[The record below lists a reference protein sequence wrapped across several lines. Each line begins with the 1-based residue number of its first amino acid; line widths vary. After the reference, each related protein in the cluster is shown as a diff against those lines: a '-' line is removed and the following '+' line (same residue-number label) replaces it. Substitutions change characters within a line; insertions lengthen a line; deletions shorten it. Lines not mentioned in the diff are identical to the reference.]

1 MPRLDTERITLFR
14 ELGKITTAIRRQI
27 DADLMD
33 AFGITLLQFE
43 VMASL
48 QRAGGTM
55 RVNELCSD
63 LDEVPSSLSRRL
75 DRMEEQGHIARS
87 AAANG
92 DRRGVMINLTR
103 DGRSFWRDANVIYR
117 RAVQKCFAQMVTE
130 SDVNAMQRLL
140 SKLEIGRDR
149 W

>member
-27 DADLMD
+27 DADLVA
-33 AFGITLLQFE
+33 AFGISLPQFE

-48 QRAGGTM
+48 QRAGGSM
-55 RVNELCSD
+55 RVNELCND

-75 DRMEEQGHIARS
+75 DRMEEQGHVVRS
-87 AAANG
+87 TPSNG
-92 DRRGVMINLTR
+92 DRRGVTVELTR

-117 RAVQKCFAQMVTE
+117 RAVQKYFAQVVTE

-140 SKLEIGRDR
+140 SKLEVARDR

>member
-14 ELGKITTAIRRQI
+14 ELGKMTTAMRRQI
-27 DADLMD
+27 DSDLTD
-33 AFGITLLQFE
+33 AFGISLQQFE

-55 RVNELCSD
+55 RVNELCTD
-63 LDEVPSSLSRRL
+63 LDDVASSLSRRL

-87 AAANG
+87 VSANG
-92 DRRGVMINLTR
+92 DRRGVTVSLTR

-117 RAVQKCFAQMVTE
+117 RSVQKCFGQYATD
-130 SDVNAMQRLL
+130 SDLIAIQRLL
-140 SKLEIGRDR
+140 GKLEVGRDR

>member
-27 DADLMD
+27 DADLID
-33 AFGITLLQFE
+33 AFGISLVQFE

-75 DRMEEQGHIARS
+75 DRMEEQGHIERR

-92 DRRGVMINLTR
+92 DRRGVMVNLTR

-117 RAVQKCFAQMVTE
+117 RAVQKYFAQMVTE